1 MRCLQR
7 CLFCRLSLP
16 DISSIVNSQPQN
28 VTFLNLPKMSS
39 KNYFIVNF
47 SPQNVPFQKKISPD
61 FGDCKWENITADFP
75 IGKMKMLWNSTKV
88 LAKKYFK
95 YNFFEGVLV
104 KCVLFS
110 RRFVQNPA
118 LTQITSQEVLSNF
131 VFDKV

>member
-88 LAKKYFK
+88 LSKKIILNK
-95 YNFFEGVLV
+95 YSSEGVLV
-104 KCVLFS
+104 KCVLLW
-110 RRFVQNPA
+110 RFVKNPA